1 MKVKS
6 FKVRATYG
14 EIVKNLSDKQAGEL
28 YKAIC
33 AYNFDDEEY
42 KGRDELVKTV
52 FTLMKSDFIEDKFFR
67 ETGKIGGVKS
77 AEKRRETENSER
89 NSETS
94 DSPECKMIRAIIS
107 TEIVNS
113 MLQSI
118 LDDLGNPENPC
129 KGGGS
134 KIATNSEKR

>member
-42 KGRDELVKTV
+42 KGRDDLVKTV

-67 ETGKIGGVKS
+67 ETGKIGGIKS
-77 AEKRRETENSER
+77 AAMKQETGS
-89 NSETS
+89 S
-94 DSPECKMIRAIIS
+94 DSKMIEAIIS

-113 MLQSI
+113 MLQGI
-118 LDDLGNPENPC
+118 IGDLGNPENPC

>member
-6 FKVRATYG
+6 FKVRAIYG

-33 AYNFDDEEY
+33 AYNFNDEEY
-42 KGRDELVKTV
+42 KGKDDLVRTV

-67 ETGKIGGVKS
+67 ETGKIGGIKS
-77 AEKRRETENSER
+77 AAMRR
-89 NSETS
+89 
-94 DSPECKMIRAIIS
+94 DSGCPEVKMMDAVIS
-107 TEIVNS
+107 TGIVS
-113 MLQSI
+113 EMFQSI
-118 LDDLGNPENPC
+118 LGDLGKPENPC

>member
-42 KGRDELVKTV
+42 KGRDDLVKTV

-67 ETGKIGGVKS
+67 ETGKIGGIKS
-77 AEKRRETENSER
+77 AAMKQETGS
-89 NSETS
+89 S
-94 DSPECKMIRAIIS
+94 DSKMIEAIIS

-113 MLQSI
+113 MLQGI
-118 LDDLGNPENPC
+118 IDDLGNPENPY

-134 KIATNSEKR
+134 KIATNSAKR

>member
-42 KGRDELVKTV
+42 KGRDDLVKTV

-77 AEKRRETENSER
+77 AAMRR
-89 NSETS
+89 
-94 DSPECKMIRAIIS
+94 DLGCPDGKMIEAIIS